1 MCNFADMSKNAL
13 KKVLAGMSA
22 QQLTELITDL
32 YEARSEAKEYLD
44 FYINPDIDKKMAK
57 TKSLIAKEAGR
68 TSRGRARPRTTRIRR
83 FIKDIESLNP
93 GAEHV
98 AEAMTYTVEQFC
110 LTGSVNWVKDTTQRS
125 VGRLVADTVRQAD
138 RGGMLSI
145 FLPRLEKAIA
155 DMDTRNAHSRDFRR
169 LLSESLDE
177 AVASL

>member
-1 MCNFADMSKNAL
+1 
-13 KKVLAGMSA
+13 
-22 QQLTELITDL
+22 
-32 YEARSEAKEYLD
+32 
-44 FYINPDIDKKMAK
+44 
-57 TKSLIAKEAGR
+57 
-68 TSRGRARPRTTRIRR
+68 
-83 FIKDIESLNP
+83 
-93 GAEHV
+93 
-98 AEAMTYTVEQFC
+98 
-110 LTGSVNWVKDTTQRS
+110 NWVKDTTQRS